1 MNSEFSANNL
11 LALES
16 ELLAIEK
23 KIKEYVGIVPAIWY
37 DEVDRIEF
45 KIQKAK

>member
-1 MNSEFSANNL
+1 MKSEFSANNL

-23 KIKEYVGIVPAIWY
+23 KIKEYVGIVPATMY
-37 DEVDRIEF
+37 DELFKIEF
-45 KIQKAK
+45 KIEKAK